1 MVTLKIGLT
10 TKTFLFLTV
19 PGTAM
24 LNCKYHIVP
33 IIKTW
38 KKNIMKRVL
47 SILAMAVF
55 TLGIFSCE
63 AEDTASQDE
72 LYIDSPD
79 GDDKGDTSR
88 DS

>member
-1 MVTLKIGLT
+1 
-10 TKTFLFLTV
+10 
-19 PGTAM
+19 
-24 LNCKYHIVP
+24 
-33 IIKTW
+33 
-38 KKNIMKRVL
+38 MKRVL